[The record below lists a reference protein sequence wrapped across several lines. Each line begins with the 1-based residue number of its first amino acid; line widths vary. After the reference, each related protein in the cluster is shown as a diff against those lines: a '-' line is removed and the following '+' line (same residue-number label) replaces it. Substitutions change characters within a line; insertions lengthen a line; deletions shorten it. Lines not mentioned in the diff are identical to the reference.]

1 MTSNNKEGAVMKMR
15 DLVKRTGVS
24 REKIH
29 FFTREKMLPSIEK
42 PSPNQAIY
50 NEKHVER
57 IQLILH
63 LQDKYYIP
71 IPVIKQIIKQLETS
85 PLEEELLWI
94 KTSYFKP
101 MDHFL
106 PQEIRGEDEFLKFS
120 GLSADRLVDLE
131 TYGIIVPLFENDI
144 KVYQHDSIK
153 LGKLIGD
160 MRQIGI
166 SHEKGFSRTGLKEV
180 RDMLVPIIDHTV
192 KIFDGGRNHNQL
204 QNDAAKK
211 LAKKS
216 IEYTSLFIYHMSHY
230 LLENAHE
237 KYFDKARKDMPKS

>member
-1 MTSNNKEGAVMKMR
+1 MKMR

-29 FFTREKMLPSIEK
+29 FFTRENMLPCIEK

-57 IQLILH
+57 IQLILN
-63 LQDKYYIP
+63 LQDKFYIP

-101 MDHFL
+101 TDHFL
-106 PQEIRGEDEFLKFS
+106 PQEISGEDEFLEFS
-120 GLSADRLVDLE
+120 GLSPDRLSDLE
-131 TYGIIVPLFENDI
+131 AYEIIIPILKNGIKI
-144 KVYQHDSIK
+144 YQHDSIK

-160 MRQIGI
+160 MRQAGI
-166 SHEKGFSRTGLKEV
+166 SYEKGFSRTGLKEI
-180 RDMLVPIIDHTV
+180 RDMLVPVIDHVV
-192 KIFDGGRNHNQL
+192 KIFDGGLNHNQL
-204 QNDAAKK
+204 PDDAAKD
-211 LAKKS
+211 LAKKA
-216 IEYTSLFIYHMSHY
+216 IEYVSFFLYHMSHF
-230 LLENAHE
+230 LLENEVE
-237 KYFDKARKDMPKS
+237 KYFDKPPKKIPKS

>member
-1 MTSNNKEGAVMKMR
+1 MKMR

-29 FFTREKMLPSIEK
+29 FFTRENMLPCIEK

-57 IQLILH
+57 IQLILN
-63 LQDKYYIP
+63 LQDKFYIP
-71 IPVIKQIIKQLETS
+71 IPVIKQIIKHLETS

-101 MDHFL
+101 TDHFL
-106 PQEIRGEDEFLKFS
+106 PQEISGEDEFLEFS
-120 GLSADRLVDLE
+120 GLSTDRLSDLE
-131 TYGIIVPLFENDI
+131 TYEIIIPILKNGI

-160 MRQIGI
+160 MRQTGI
-166 SHEKGFSRTGLKEV
+166 SYEKGFSRTGLKEV
-180 RDMLVPIIDHTV
+180 RDMLVPVIDHVV
-192 KIFDGGRNHNQL
+192 KIFDGGLNHNQL
-204 QNDAAKK
+204 PDDAAKD
-211 LAKKS
+211 LAKKA
-216 IEYTSLFIYHMSHY
+216 IEYVSIFLYHMSHF
-230 LLENAHE
+230 LLENEVE
-237 KYFDKARKDMPKS
+237 KYFDKPRKNIPKS